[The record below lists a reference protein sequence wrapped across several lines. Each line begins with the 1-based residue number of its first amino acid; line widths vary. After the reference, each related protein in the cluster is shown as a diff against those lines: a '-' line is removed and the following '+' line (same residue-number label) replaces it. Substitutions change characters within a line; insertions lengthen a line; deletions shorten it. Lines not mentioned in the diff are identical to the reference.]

1 MEFYNTDNEDF
12 RKIAKHEIINP
23 MVKIE
28 LLDSHENAYA
38 ELIEDISA
46 EQIGTIS
53 RKL

>member
-38 ELIEDISA
+38 ELIGGYKCRANRHYI
-46 EQIGTIS
+46 